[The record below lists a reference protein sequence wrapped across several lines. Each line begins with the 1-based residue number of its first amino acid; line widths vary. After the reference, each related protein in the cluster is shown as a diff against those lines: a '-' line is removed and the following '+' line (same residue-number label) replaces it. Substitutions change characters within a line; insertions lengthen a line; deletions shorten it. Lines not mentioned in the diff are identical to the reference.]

1 MVLTAKRS
9 YCRRKHQSVARVA
22 PPSFVAD
29 LQHLRNWPMMRGSLW
44 GRATFV
50 ELTHKPN
57 CELLTAAI
65 KGKNLEILD
74 VGCGTGFISLELAR
88 RGHNVLGLDKNETMV
103 EIAKRSRDKT
113 GNSVNGRLEYD
124 VANFDKW
131 SGTKQSYDVV
141 LFSRVLH
148 DLPKPRNVL
157 IKAHHLLKKHGQLVC
172 LEYAYD
178 MKDRIAVQW
187 LYQIRKTL
195 EIQGLYASPH
205 LSDDPEEG
213 VAHILEEATI
223 ERKEHIN
230 TFKEMNRPLKQ
241 LFHQELFSW
250 HPYYFWDILTD
261 LRVPNP
267 KVEERL
273 ASMIKSMEEYLLR
286 TRRMH
291 SELFLYKGRKS

>member
-1 MVLTAKRS
+1 MTTKRS
-9 YCRRKHQSVARVA
+9 YHRRKYQTLAQVA
-22 PPSFVAD
+22 PPNFVAD
-29 LQHLRNWPMMRGSLW
+29 LQHLRNWPMMKGSLW
-44 GRATFV
+44 RRAAFV

-57 CELLTAAI
+57 CELLTASV

-103 EIAKRSRDKT
+103 GIAKRSGDKT
-113 GNSVNGRLEYD
+113 GNSVNGRLKYE

-157 IKAHHLLKKHGQLVC
+157 MKAHHLLKKHGQLVC
-172 LEYAYD
+172 LEFAYD
-178 MKDRIAVQW
+178 MKDRRAAQW
-187 LYQIRKTL
+187 LYQIRKVL
-195 EIQGLYASPH
+195 EIQGRYASPH

-213 VAHILEEATI
+213 VAHILKEATI

-230 TFKEMNRPLKQ
+230 AFREMIQPLKQ
-241 LFHQELFSW
+241 LFHQELLSW

-261 LRVPNP
+261 LRVPSP
-267 KVEERL
+267 KVEEHL
-273 ASMIKSMEEYLLR
+273 ARMIKNMEDYLLR
-286 TRRMH
+286 RRQMH
-291 SELFLYKGRKS
+291 SELFLYKGSRKS

>member
-1 MVLTAKRS
+1 MTTKRS
-9 YCRRKHQSVARVA
+9 YRRRKYQTVARVA
-22 PPSFVAD
+22 PPDFVAD
-29 LQHLRNWPMMRGSLW
+29 LQHLRNWPMMKGSLW
-44 GRATFV
+44 KRAAFV

-57 CELLTAAI
+57 CELLTCAI
-65 KGKNLEILD
+65 RGKNLEILD

-113 GNSVNGRLEYD
+113 RDSVNGRLKYD

-157 IKAHHLLKKHGQLVC
+157 LKAHQLLKKHGQLVC

-178 MKDRIAVQW
+178 MKDRIAAQW
-187 LYQIRKTL
+187 LYQLRKLL
-195 EIQGLYASPH
+195 EIQGWYASPH
-205 LSDDPEEG
+205 LPDDPKEG
-213 VAHILEEATI
+213 IAHVLEEVTL

-230 TFKEMNRPLKQ
+230 TFREMIRPLKQ
-241 LFHQELFSW
+241 LFHQELLSW

-267 KVEERL
+267 EVEERL
-273 ASMIKSMEEYLLR
+273 ARMIKNMEDYLLR
-286 TRRMH
+286 TRQMH